1 VRETS
6 IRPEANSS
14 NQLTREGSDMPK
26 KDKDE
31 DAWFARACE
40 NLGMS
45 LWLVMVIL
53 GLGVLGGYMVSRF
66 Q

>member
-1 VRETS
+1 
-6 IRPEANSS
+6 
-14 NQLTREGSDMPK
+14 MPK